1 MNTLIVVDEV
11 NDLLKDRDWNI
22 ISFDTYLE
30 EHPKKNQGKL
40 RVINLCDSTRYLSR
54 GYYCSLLAEAR
65 NHIVIPSVKTI
76 NELRGTIRILL
87 TPQLCSGK
95 ELNWIVSTGCNY
107 PVFIFCG
114 ETTEPALDKL
124 SRVIFKQYPSPL
136 LKLEID
142 KDTLVVTVERLS
154 LKDLSYDLQKSFIEK
169 LTNYHFPLWKRKLN
183 SKKYRWELAIL
194 VNNQEVMP
202 PSDRKAVEYFVK
214 AASKFGIKADI
225 IEAKDLLNLRQYD
238 ALFIRE
244 TTAIDHYTYQMS
256 CEAEK
261 LGLIVIDDSTSI
273 LRCCNKVFLHDAF
286 SYNDVPTL
294 KTLIVNRFNDLY
306 VEEIEQEFDYPF
318 VLKKPESS
326 FSQGVYKV
334 ENRKQL
340 TQRLET
346 VFEQSAL
353 ALVQEYMYT
362 EYDWRI
368 GVLNGR
374 AIYACRYYMARNHWQ
389 IYNHGRA
396 KSQSGAF
403 DSLPTFEVPKYV
415 LKASLNACKLIGN
428 GLYGV
433 DIKVKNNHAYV
444 IEVND
449 NPSIDSGVED
459 KYLGQ
464 ELYMLVMSEFF
475 NRLEGRGK

>member
-1 MNTLIVVDEV
+1 MNSLVVVDEID
-11 NDLLKDRDWNI
+11 DLLKDRDWNI

-40 RVINLCDSTRYLSR
+40 RVINLCASARYLSR

-76 NELRGTIRILL
+76 NEMRGEIRVLL
-87 TPQLCSGK
+87 TNKLCSGK
-95 ELNWIVSTGCNY
+95 ELNWIKNNECSY

-114 ETTEPALDKL
+114 ETTEPALDKM
-124 SRVIFKQYPSPL
+124 SRIIFKQYPSPII
-136 LKLEID
+136 KFEID
-142 KDTLVVTVERLS
+142 REALVITIERLS
-154 LKDLSYDLQKSFIEK
+154 LKDLSYDLQKNFIEK
-169 LTNYHFPLWKRKLN
+169 LTNYHFPLWKSGPN
-183 SKKYRWELAIL
+183 SKKYRWEMAIL
-194 VNNQEVMP
+194 VNHKEIMP

-214 AASKFGIKADI
+214 AASKYGIKADVI
-225 IEAKDLLNLRQYD
+225 AAKDLINLRQYD

-244 TTAIDHYTYQMS
+244 TTAIDHYTYQLS
-256 CEAEK
+256 CDAEK

-273 LRCCNKVFLHDAF
+273 LRCCNKIFLHDAF
-286 SYNDVPTL
+286 TYNDVPTL
-294 KTLIVNRFNDLY
+294 KTKIINRFNALY
-306 VEEIEQEFDYPF
+306 VDEIEDEFSYPF

-340 TQRLET
+340 TERLEA

-353 ALVQEYMYT
+353 ALIQEYMYT

-389 IYNHGRA
+389 IYHHTA
-396 KSQSGAF
+396 DKSQAGAY
-403 DSLPTFEVPKYV
+403 DCLPTFEVPKYV
-415 LKASLNACKLIGN
+415 LKASLSACKLIGN

-464 ELYMLVMSEFF
+464 ELYMLIMAEFF
-475 NRLEGRGK
+475 NRLEARGK

>member
-11 NDLLKDRDWNI
+11 NDLFKNRDWNI

-30 EHPKKNQGKL
+30 EHPKKNQSRL
-40 RVINLCDSTRYLSR
+40 RVINLCDSKRYLSR

-76 NELRGTIRILL
+76 NDMRGSVRMLL
-87 TPQLCSGK
+87 TSSLCSGK
-95 ELNWIVSTGCNY
+95 ELSWIDSNECDY

-114 ETTEPALDKL
+114 ETTEPALDKM
-124 SRVIFKQYPSPL
+124 SRAVFKQYPSPL
-136 LKLEID
+136 LKLLIE
-142 KDTLVVTVERLS
+142 KETLVVTIERLS
-154 LKDLSYDLQKSFIEK
+154 LKDLSYEQQKGFIER
-169 LTNYHFPLWKRKLN
+169 LTNYRLPLWTSKLN
-183 SKKYRWELAIL
+183 SKKYRWEMAIL
-194 VNNQEVMP
+194 VNGQEVLP
-202 PSDRKAVEYFVK
+202 PSDRKAVDYFVK
-214 AASKFGIKADI
+214 AASKYGIKADVL
-225 IEAKDLLNLRQYD
+225 EAKDLLNLRQYD

-261 LGLIVIDDSTSI
+261 LGLTVIDDSTSI

-286 SYNDVPTL
+286 TYNDVPTL
-294 KTLIVNRFNDLY
+294 KTMIISRFNDFY
-306 VEEIEQEFDYPF
+306 VEDIEREFDYPF

-334 ENRKQL
+334 ENRNQL
-340 TQRLET
+340 QEHLELI
-346 VFEQSAL
+346 FEQSAL

-389 IYNHGRA
+389 IYNHEKVR
-396 KSQSGAF
+396 SQSGAF
-403 DSLPTFEVPKYV
+403 DCLPTFEVPKYV
-415 LKASLNACKLIGN
+415 LKAGLNACKLIGD

-464 ELYMLVMSEFF
+464 ELYMLIMAEFF
-475 NRLEGRGK
+475 NRLEKRGK